1 VGGAGFDMIMLR
13 VLVCL
18 LPLLLTPLWAY
29 LIADG
34 YLNLGGGEKD
44 LIWLL
49 PWLLWSALFAIAG
62 AISWSRGHS
71 VVGMIKRGLG
81 WATGGLFGIWVTA
94 LLFFSEW
101 AGLSGG

>member
-1 VGGAGFDMIMLR
+1 MIVLR
-13 VLVCL
+13 LLVCV

-34 YLNLGGGEKD
+34 YLDFGGGEKD
-44 LIWLL
+44 LILLL

-62 AISWSRGHS
+62 TIAWFRRQS
-71 VVGMIKRGLG
+71 VAGMVKRGLG
-81 WATGGLFGIWVTA
+81 WATGCLLGIWVTV

-101 AGLSGG
+101 AGISGV